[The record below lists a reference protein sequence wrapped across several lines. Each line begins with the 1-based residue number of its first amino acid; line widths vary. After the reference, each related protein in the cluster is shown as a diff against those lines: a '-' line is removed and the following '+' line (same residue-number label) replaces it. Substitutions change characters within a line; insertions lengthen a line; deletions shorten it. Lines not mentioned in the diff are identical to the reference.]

1 MRSKQKVDRIFYHL
15 YINSLLS
22 LLISMLY
29 DSDDVV
35 VYFADFNIFSD
46 SCFDVLKNLD
56 AGCCIHQ
63 TCHSSILDSIHSPNP
78 SYSMNIVSRIQR
90 KVIVDYVAEK
100 INSSNK
106 KD

>member
-1 MRSKQKVDRIFYHL
+1 MRSKQKVDRIFQHL
-15 YINSLLS
+15 YIDSLLS

-46 SCFDVLKNLD
+46 SCFNVLKNLD
-56 AGCCIHQ
+56 AGCRIHQ
-63 TCHSSILDSIHSPNP
+63 TCHSSILDTIHPPNP
-78 SYSMNIVSRIQR
+78 SNSMNIVSRIQR
-90 KVIVDYVAEK
+90 KVIVYYVAEN

-106 KD
+106 KN